1 MTNSF
6 FLSDRSIEQV
16 LKKRENVK
24 GTIVKRLSGEQRR
37 AQIVESACKVIL
49 QKGLAGT
56 ATRDVTRE
64 LGVGSGLLHHY
75 FATWA
80 ELRAEVVRTFISA
93 EIAELE
99 ALLSDAETEDLLRHL
114 VDWMVSDPDF
124 RFWGLWLDAIEEAR
138 RDADL
143 AAIVED
149 GYLRWHSAIEGVITR
164 TVDAGHG
171 VCENPSNSAWRI
183 SALIDGL
190 MGMLVLGKTPLTQDA
205 VRDLLRH
212 QVSMELGGNLSP
224 DNGV

>member
-1 MTNSF
+1 MLNYV
-6 FLSDRSIEQV
+6 R
-16 LKKRENVK
+16 NVK
-24 GTIVKRLSGEQRR
+24 GTTVTRLSGEQRR

-56 ATRDVTRE
+56 ATRDVTRD

-99 ALLSDAETEDLLRHL
+99 VLLSDAEPEGLLRHL
-114 VDWMVSDPDF
+114 IDWMVSDPDF

-138 RDADL
+138 RDTDL
-143 AAIVED
+143 AAIIED
-149 GYLRWHSAIEGVITR
+149 GYLRWHAVIERVITR

-171 VCENPSNSAWRI
+171 VCENPSDAAWRI

-190 MGMLVLGKTPLTQDA
+190 MGMLVLGKTPLTPEA
-205 VRDLLRH
+205 VRHLLQH
-212 QVSMELGGNLSP
+212 QMNMELGSNLSP